1 MGICNENFMDH
12 SLEIPSPEL
21 LKITQ
26 ENTLCGGGVALTLRV
41 TYNFILTE

>member
-1 MGICNENFMDH
+1 MGISNENFMDH

-26 ENTLCGGGVALTLRV
+26 EKDTLWGGVALTLRV